1 MELLS
6 ISNFSSHACAFEASG
21 CRVSRARP
29 AELLRGGFDSI
40 LEFIKTDE
48 YDMVW
53 IDLSHP
59 SRFVSANQMSN
70 VMQRVRALVTA
81 CQRYDVPC
89 VLSSAHAGAWH
100 ISCVQA
106 MVTACDLK
114 MSTHRWCTFGITT
127 ELFHP
132 SAVTHRCAST
142 FAWQCTPCQ
151 CPPSAEH
158 VHDLALR
165 DKTCT
170 SHRRHN
176 CEVKAMANLLRSA
189 WACVS
194 MSGKPADSTNLESQ
208 QSQSLTLP
216 TCSQCTTK

>member
-1 MELLS
+1 M
-6 ISNFSSHACAFEASG
+6 
-21 CRVSRARP
+21 P
-29 AELLRGGFDSI
+29 
-40 LEFIKTDE
+40 T
-48 YDMVW
+48 
-53 IDLSHP
+53 
-59 SRFVSANQMSN
+59 
-70 VMQRVRALVTA
+70 VRRTLCTI
-81 CQRYDVPC
+81 Y
-89 VLSSAHAGAWH
+89 AHAGAWH

-194 MSGKPADSTNLESQ
+194 MSGKPADSTNLEPPEVFATIPEPDIADLQPMHHEVSDASRPSDGSASQ
-208 QSQSLTLP
+208 EVSLTVQSTEENTTHNSP
-216 TCSQCTTK
+216 TEPVLQAQATRLQNQVDKASPRKPA